1 MRSIIPSAAI
11 LFIACTNLIVPTYG
25 AVNGNRHRF
34 STLERSSPD
43 FAVPRCIACIPRGG
57 ANSKEQTANLQSMYP
72 DVVKRFA
79 KVTAVEEKKSSWFP
93 IQKSELRQF
102 VSMSVMMFLFIYVYT
117 TVRDTKDTLV
127 VSNCGA
133 ESIPFLKMWGV
144 MPSAMVFI
152 IVYSKLSQML
162 GKQALFYATL
172 TPFFAFYTFF
182 AFFLFPKRDA
192 IHFVNSASNAGAA
205 GAVNLLRYWSFSLY
219 FIVSELW
226 ASAGVPLLFWQVAN
240 DITTVSQ
247 AQRFYPLFAVFGNLA
262 PIASGRIMS
271 FLVSRHSS
279 DESGFGTTLKSLAV
293 VKGASG
299 LAIAVLYH
307 MIYKEAR
314 RTAKEEEVQ
323 DFVNKVQKVIDIKKG
338 GVEVMEVKFNMKR
351 KAEPV
356 KRKPTLRES
365 VSELSKSKELR
376 SIAIM
381 VLGYNVCVELTEVLW
396 KGILRKTHPTESSY
410 MNFMASFSQKVG
422 FIALVLQLT
431 ASIVIQK
438 LGWINASQ
446 LTPLTMLALAVP
458 FFLMVAL
465 SQRNPEVV
473 PLSLALT
480 IGTWQNVVNKV
491 AKYSL
496 FDPLKEMAYI
506 PMGPDAKTK
515 GKAAIDVLG
524 ARLGRSLA
532 AASQQILVLATGNI
546 LECAPYLAGL
556 YFGTITLWIQ
566 AVKVL
571 GKMFDNEK
579 PSDVEDAT
587 FGNVS
592 IRTKRRKV

>member
-1 MRSIIPSAAI
+1 
-11 LFIACTNLIVPTYG
+11 
-25 AVNGNRHRF
+25 
-34 STLERSSPD
+34 
-43 FAVPRCIACIPRGG
+43 
-57 ANSKEQTANLQSMYP
+57 
-72 DVVKRFA
+72 VV
-79 KVTAVEEKKSSWFP
+79 
-93 IQKSELRQF
+93 Q
-102 VSMSVMMFLFIYVYT
+102 
-117 TVRDTKDTLV
+117 
-127 VSNCGA
+127 
-133 ESIPFLKMWGV
+133 
-144 MPSAMVFI
+144 
-152 IVYSKLSQML
+152 
-162 GKQALFYATL
+162 
-172 TPFFAFYTFF
+172 
-182 AFFLFPKRDA
+182 
-192 IHFVNSASNAGAA
+192 
-205 GAVNLLRYWSFSLY
+205 
-219 FIVSELW
+219 
-226 ASAGVPLLFWQVAN
+226 
-240 DITTVSQ
+240 
-247 AQRFYPLFAVFGNLA
+247 
-262 PIASGRIMS
+262 
-271 FLVSRHSS
+271 
-279 DESGFGTTLKSLAV
+279 
-293 VKGASG
+293 
-299 LAIAVLYH
+299 
-307 MIYKEAR
+307 
-314 RTAKEEEVQ
+314 
-323 DFVNKVQKVIDIKKG
+323 
-338 GVEVMEVKFNMKR
+338 VKFNMKK
-351 KAEPV
+351 KAEPA
-356 KRKPTLRES
+356 KRKPTLGES

-422 FIALVLQLT
+422 CIALVLQLT

-438 LGWINASQ
+438 LGWTNASE

-579 PSDVEDAT
+579 PSDEEDAT

>member
-1 MRSIIPSAAI
+1 
-11 LFIACTNLIVPTYG
+11 
-25 AVNGNRHRF
+25 
-34 STLERSSPD
+34 
-43 FAVPRCIACIPRGG
+43 
-57 ANSKEQTANLQSMYP
+57 
-72 DVVKRFA
+72 
-79 KVTAVEEKKSSWFP
+79 
-93 IQKSELRQF
+93 
-102 VSMSVMMFLFIYVYT
+102 
-117 TVRDTKDTLV
+117 
-127 VSNCGA
+127 
-133 ESIPFLKMWGV
+133 
-144 MPSAMVFI
+144 
-152 IVYSKLSQML
+152 
-162 GKQALFYATL
+162 
-172 TPFFAFYTFF
+172 
-182 AFFLFPKRDA
+182 
-192 IHFVNSASNAGAA
+192 
-205 GAVNLLRYWSFSLY
+205 
-219 FIVSELW
+219 
-226 ASAGVPLLFWQVAN
+226 
-240 DITTVSQ
+240 
-247 AQRFYPLFAVFGNLA
+247 
-262 PIASGRIMS
+262 
-271 FLVSRHSS
+271 
-279 DESGFGTTLKSLAV
+279 
-293 VKGASG
+293 
-299 LAIAVLYH
+299 

>member
-1 MRSIIPSAAI
+1 M
-11 LFIACTNLIVPTYG
+11 
-25 AVNGNRHRF
+25 
-34 STLERSSPD
+34 
-43 FAVPRCIACIPRGG
+43 
-57 ANSKEQTANLQSMYP
+57 EQTANLQSMYP
-72 DVVKRFA
+72 DIVRKFA

-172 TPFFAFYTFF
+172 TPFFAFYTIF

-192 IHFVNSASNAGAA
+192 IHFVKSASNAGAA
-205 GAVNLLRYWSFSLY
+205 GAAVNLLRYWSFSLY

-262 PIASGRIMS
+262 PIVSGRIMS

-338 GVEVMEVKFNMKR
+338 GVEVVQVKFNMKK
-351 KAEPV
+351 KAEPA
-356 KRKPTLRES
+356 KRKPTLGES

-422 FIALVLQLT
+422 CIALVLQLT

-438 LGWINASQ
+438 LGWTNASE

-579 PSDVEDAT
+579 PSDEEDAT